1 MKTIFYK
8 VLLIMVVMTVTLFS
22 WEVNT
27 HRLIDRKAIE
37 ISAKSNLG
45 NFLQLSYNKQRGG
58 R

>member
-1 MKTIFYK
+1 MLKKIIIGL
-8 VLLIMVVMTVTLFS
+8 VAGTLFLS
-22 WEVNT
+22 AWEVNT

-45 NFLQLSYNKQRGG
+45 HFLQLSYSKQRGE